1 MLKMIDP
8 QMARELLKT
17 QNDLVIASRLA
28 HWNVR
33 GSNFYESHLLFER
46 IYDTASEKVDT
57 LVEVLRG
64 LGYSP
69 TFEEFAGPGGQLS
82 TFACMPL
89 VEMLTGYAT
98 TYMATLLKLRDM
110 VKEESMATGLVN
122 LLEQL
127 CEDATTIL
135 YLLSAA
141 QGR

>member
-1 MLKMIDP
+1 MIDSK
-8 QMARELLKT
+8 MAYELLKA

-33 GSNFYESHLLFER
+33 GSSFYEFHLLFER
-46 IYDTASEKVDT
+46 IYDTTSEKVDV

-69 TFEEFAGPGGQLS
+69 TFEEFAGPSGELS
-82 TFACMPL
+82 TFAGIAL
-89 VEMLTGYAT
+89 VEMLTGHAT
-98 TYMATLLKLRDM
+98 TYMATLLKLRDA
-110 VKEESMATGLVN
+110 VKDEAMATGLVN

-127 CEDATTIL
+127 CEDATTVL

>member
-1 MLKMIDP
+1 MIDP
-8 QMARELLKT
+8 TMARELLKA
-17 QNDLVIASRLA
+17 QNDLVIASRVA

-33 GSNFYESHLLFER
+33 GPNFYESHRLFER
-46 IYDTASEKVDT
+46 IYGSASESVDT

-69 TFEEFAGPGGQLS
+69 TFEEFTGPGGGLS
-82 TFACMPL
+82 SYDAVSL
-89 VEMLTGYAT
+89 VEMLTGYVT
-98 TYMATLLKLRDM
+98 TYMAALLRIRDA
-110 VKEESMATGLVN
+110 VKEEKMAVGLVN

-127 CEDATTIL
+127 CEDATGVL

>member
-1 MLKMIDP
+1 MIDP
-8 QMARELLKT
+8 GVARQVLKA
-17 QNDLVIASRLA
+17 QNDLVIAARLA

-33 GSNFYESHLLFER
+33 GSNFYEAHLLFER
-46 IYDTASEKVDT
+46 IYSTASDKVDT

-69 TFEEFAGPGGQLS
+69 SFEEFRGPGGELS
-82 TFACMPL
+82 TYAVIPL
-89 VEMLTGYAT
+89 IEMLTGFAT
-98 TYMATLLKLRDM
+98 TYMAELLRARDA
-110 VKEESMATGLVN
+110 VKDEPMAVGLVN

-127 CEDATTIL
+127 CEEATGIL

>member
-1 MLKMIDP
+1 MIDP
-8 QMARELLKT
+8 SMASELLKA
-17 QNDLVIASRLA
+17 QNDLVIAARMA

-33 GSNFYESHLLFER
+33 GSNFYETHLLFER
-46 IYDTASEKVDT
+46 IYDSASEKVDT

-69 TFEEFAGPGGQLS
+69 TFEEFAGPGGALPS
-82 TFACMPL
+82 YACMPL

-98 TYMATLLKLRDM
+98 TYMAALLRVRDA
-110 VKEESMATGLVN
+110 VKDEKMAAGLVN
-122 LLEQL
+122 LIEQL
-127 CEDATTIL
+127 CEDATVVL

>member
-1 MLKMIDP
+1 MIDIRT
-8 QMARELLKT
+8 AGELLKS
-17 QNDLVIASRLA
+17 QNDLVIAARIA

-33 GSNFYESHLLFER
+33 GQNFYETHLLFER
-46 IYDTASEKVDT
+46 IYDSASDKVDT

-64 LGYSP
+64 LGYNP
-69 TFEEFAGPGGQLS
+69 TFEEFKGPGGELPS
-82 TFACMPL
+82 YACVPL
-89 VEMLTGYAT
+89 IEMLTGYTT
-98 TYMATLLKLRDM
+98 TYMAALLRTREA
-110 VKEESMATGLVN
+110 VKDEKMAAGLVN

>member
-1 MLKMIDP
+1 MIDP
-8 QMARELLKT
+8 MMARELLKA
-17 QNDLVIASRLA
+17 QNDLVIASRVA

-33 GSNFYESHLLFER
+33 GPNFYESHLLFER
-46 IYDTASEKVDT
+46 IYGSASESVDT

-69 TFEEFAGPGGQLS
+69 TFEEFTGPGGSLPS
-82 TFACMPL
+82 YDAMSL
-89 VEMLTGYAT
+89 VEMLTGYVT
-98 TYMATLLKLRDM
+98 TYMAALLRIRDA
-110 VKEESMATGLVN
+110 VKEEKMAVGLVN

-127 CEDATTIL
+127 CEDATGVL